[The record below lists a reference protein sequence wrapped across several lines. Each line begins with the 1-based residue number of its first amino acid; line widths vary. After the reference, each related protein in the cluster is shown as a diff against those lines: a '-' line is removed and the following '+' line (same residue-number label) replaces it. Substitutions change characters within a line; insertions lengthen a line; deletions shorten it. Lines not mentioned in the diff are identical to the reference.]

1 MTLTTTTTSISV
13 STVAGYRV
21 RSTDNDD
28 LGAIEEI
35 IIRPDSGRIA
45 YAVVSFGGEFSLGDR
60 LFIVPWDLLR
70 LDQEDRALVLD
81 WDLSKLDGA
90 PAFESDDWPDF
101 TDETWQRKIHD
112 YYGAGEVKPS
122 ET

>member
-1 MTLTTTTTSISV
+1 MTLTTPTPISV

-21 RSTDNDD
+21 RSTENDD

-45 YAVVSFGGEFSLGDR
+45 YAVVSFGGAFSFGDR
-60 LFIVPWDLLR
+60 LFVVPWDLLR

-81 WDLSKLDGA
+81 WDLSKLHDA

-101 TDETWQRKIHD
+101 TDEIWQRKIHD
-112 YYGAGEVKPS
+112 YYAAGEVKPS